1 MLLLGG
7 LLLLRLKQALESF
20 CSLGT
25 KQSAPRE
32 IGALLEEELLG
43 SKVTT
48 GSVWEPDVQQ
58 QTWPKLSS
66 RPSQGNNYLV
76 VRKGEK
82 FSMHSQF
89 SFHLSVP

>member
-7 LLLLRLKQALESF
+7 LLLLSLKQALESF

-32 IGALLEEELLG
+32 IGALLEGLLG

-48 GSVWEPDVQQ
+48 AGVWEPDVQQ
-58 QTWPKLSS
+58 QTRPKLSS
-66 RPSQGNNYLV
+66 RPSQGNDYLV

-82 FSMHSQF
+82 LSMHSQF